1 MMKRNNILMGLFLGL
16 SLLFACEDDSNRPET
31 AGYIEL
37 GVSKNVEVVTRAVD
51 VQSQSLAV
59 DICVGAND
67 SVVKHFS
74 DYNDMAGKRILLDVG
89 TYKVKVSSDISATG
103 KMVFEKPSFYGE
115 KTGVTVK
122 AGVTT
127 PVSVECRLNCVKVT
141 TEFTKPVQS
150 KFSSCT
156 AKISDG
162 NGYLEYG
169 MNETRAG
176 YYQPGYLL
184 VDLTVANQEGMEF
197 KMSKLIE
204 KTEERDHYHLIF
216 DLVESGDNNSGMN
229 FDISIETDPTNDE
242 NHTVTIPLPETGYKQ
257 DPPVIDVTGVDA
269 DGILSLDKG
278 DPASMSVNI
287 TSEYIGLNTVSML
300 VTSALFEGEEIPS
313 VLDLMNLSD
322 AGKEKLEKVGFVPVV
337 SEDKSTCQ
345 LDFNTLITN
354 LPGGTHTFV
363 IAARDALGHEAV
375 RTITIQVN
383 LQVMTH
389 PVVESEVW
397 AHYATL
403 RGYVKNA
410 SETDKKNYKFQY
422 KESLESTWQD
432 VTGDVTVS
440 PGASSNI
447 TQVVTHLKPGTEYE
461 YRLVEG
467 DSPVDGSETFTTE
480 EAAVLP
486 GGNFD
491 DKNNGPWNITDK
503 MDNPS
508 TFWSSGNNSFARD
521 LATEKVDEGRSVA
534 YLKSAWKVIKFAAGN
549 AFTGRF
555 TLHGM
560 EGGTVTLGKKF
571 SSRPSS
577 LKGKYKYNSKKV
589 DHGGNKIENGVQD
602 KCAIYI
608 VLLTEP
614 IGVNTTD
621 SKTLD
626 IKSYFKDKIVAISE
640 LPDEMSGSTEG
651 YQNFELVLDYKMPD
665 IKSIYLGIMCT
676 SSKYGDYFQGAEDSE
691 LYIDDFELVYDQ
703 APGSAE

>member
-1 MMKRNNILMGLFLGL
+1 MGLFLGL

-410 SETDKKNYKFQY
+410 SETNKGNYKFQY

-467 DSPVDGSETFTTE
+467 DSPVEGSETFTTE
-480 EAAVLP
+480 EAEAL
-486 GGNFD
+486 
-491 DKNNGPWNITDK
+491 KNGDFEGEDGPWG
-503 MDNPS
+503 S
-508 TFWSSGNNSFARD
+508 GFWSSGNNTFTKNLCIQYKDDSN
-521 LATEKVDEGRSVA
+521 TVA
-534 YLKSAWKVIKFAAGN
+534 LLKSTSAVGKFAAGN
-549 AFTGRF
+549 AFTGSF
-555 TLHGM
+555 NLSMSTFS
-560 EGGTVTLGKKF
+560 GTVTLGKGF
-571 SSRPSS
+571 IARPSA
-577 LKGKYKYNSKKV
+577 LKGRYKYIPKTV
-589 DHGGNKIENGVQD
+589 DKHAGKIAKGSLDQ
-602 KCAIYI
+602 CAIYI

-614 IGVNTTD
+614 IALNTAD
-621 SKTLD
+621 EKTLD
-626 IKSYFKDKIVAISE
+626 WKNHYADQVIACAE
-640 LPDEMSGSTEG
+640 LPASADMSTNGWVE
-651 YQNFELVLDYKMPD
+651 FKLELE
-665 IKSIYLGIMCT
+665 YLKDMKPKYIGVMAT